1 MVHLFLPFFFLIK
14 CTLSIVISSVSKP
27 TFACRKTSS
36 FVLLSSHVSLFTRD
50 ISLMPINR
58 KLFLRCLSSSSAI
71 CSFILVFYSN
81 KFWTSSLF
89 LLSVSGFCF
98 SSVMSCFIF
107 SYVSFWNSNGSCN
120 AFTSPFSGFY
130 SSCMLVILDSKFSIL
145 FVKVLIIVFS
155 WISSNSFC
163 WAIVKLLAMVLF
175 SNVFTWYFLFSFT
188 RAFETRPP
196 LAN

>member
-98 SSVMSCFIF
+98 SSVMS
-107 SYVSFWNSNGSCN
+107 VSFSRM
-120 AFTSPFSGFY
+120 FH
-130 SSCMLVILDSKFSIL
+130 
-145 FVKVLIIVFS
+145 
-155 WISSNSFC
+155 
-163 WAIVKLLAMVLF
+163 
-175 SNVFTWYFLFSFT
+175 
-188 RAFETRPP
+188 FETLMAPAMLSLHLSVAFIP
-196 LAN
+196 LACLLF